1 MTIRQ
6 GAINQWKY
14 KKKIDNWKEEK
25 SKFQRWIKKEKE
37 IKEIC
42 QVLQR
47 SIRVSGDQPKEEK
60 VKLPKLVIL
69 SVTITHI
76 DFSQIW
82 NQFETQIDKS
92 DLHCA
97 IKLSYL
103 NDMLVLKFQLLIKG
117 LSCNSKGYERTK
129 TIL

>member
-1 MTIRQ
+1 M
-6 GAINQWKY
+6 
-14 KKKIDNWKEEK
+14 
-25 SKFQRWIKKEKE
+25 
-37 IKEIC
+37 
-42 QVLQR
+42 
-47 SIRVSGDQPKEEK
+47 SGDQPKEEK

-69 SVTITHI
+69 SVTGTHI

>member
-1 MTIRQ
+1 M
-6 GAINQWKY
+6 
-14 KKKIDNWKEEK
+14 
-25 SKFQRWIKKEKE
+25 
-37 IKEIC
+37 
-42 QVLQR
+42 LQR

-69 SVTITHI
+69 SVTGTHI

-117 LSCNSKGYERTK
+117 LS
-129 TIL
+129 LQQ